1 MDENAAVDSGSA
13 VYYVA
18 CAAEKLKNQ
27 DVMPDFSLNV
37 LDLTSIGIYLVI
49 IIAIG
54 FHVARRVRDS
64 DDYFLAGRS
73 LTWPLIGFSL
83 LASNMSSTSI
93 IGMAGSA
100 FNTGISVY
108 NYEWMAA
115 VLMVLF
121 ALFFV
126 PVYLRN
132 RIFTMPEFLERRFDS
147 RSRYYFS
154 AFTIFGNIFIDT
166 AGALYAGA
174 LVISLLYPGVPFTL
188 SVVMLA
194 VLAGLYTVAG
204 GLRAVV
210 YTDTIQAVLLLF
222 GCLFVS
228 VLALG
233 EIGSWQ
239 IVREQTDP
247 QMLRLIQPMDDSFLP
262 WPGLIVGVPLLGF
275 YFWCTNQFMV
285 QRVLGARTIDHG
297 RCGSIFAGLLKL
309 PALFIM
315 VLPGIFALH
324 LYPELT
330 SMEGFSPD
338 MVFPVLLF
346 DLLPAGLRG
355 IILIA
360 LIAAIMS
367 SIDSTLNSAS
377 TLVTMDF
384 AKKVRPDW
392 DQRQLVRVGRTST
405 FLFMVISAAWA
416 PVITRFPTLWEYLQS
431 VLAYQSPPFVA
442 VVLLGVFSTRMNRNG
457 ALAGLIAGHLAS
469 LALFL
474 LIVVFGV
481 LDLHFLYVAPI
492 ILLVSLA
499 VTAGVSLMG
508 NRPDAGEIEP
518 FIWQATIWRQDTQAL
533 RQVPWYR
540 NYRVH
545 SVLLLFVTVL
555 IVYWFR

>member
-1 MDENAAVDSGSA
+1 
-13 VYYVA
+13 
-18 CAAEKLKNQ
+18 
-27 DVMPDFSLNV
+27 MPDFSLHT
-37 LDLTSIGIYLVI
+37 LDLLSIGIYLVV

-54 FHVARRVRDS
+54 FYVARRVSDS
-64 DDYFLAGRS
+64 ADYFLAGRS
-73 LTWPLIGFSL
+73 LTWSLIGFSL

-121 ALFFV
+121 AIFIL

-132 RIFTMPEFLERRFDS
+132 RIFTMPEFLERRFDF

-174 LVISLLYPGVPFTL
+174 MVISMLYPEVPFTV
-188 SVVMLA
+188 SVVILA
-194 VLAGLYTVAG
+194 ILAGLYTVAG

-222 GCLFVS
+222 GCLLVS
-228 VLALG
+228 VLALA

-239 IVREQTDP
+239 TVREQTDP
-247 QMLRLIQPMDDSFLP
+247 QMLSLIQPADDSFLP

-285 QRVLGARTIDHG
+285 QRVLGARSVEHG
-297 RCGSIFAGLLKL
+297 RGGAIFAGFLKL

-315 VLPGIFALH
+315 VMPGIFALH
-324 LYPELT
+324 LYPDLA
-330 SMEGFSPD
+330 SMEDFSPD

-346 DLLPAGLRG
+346 DLLPVGLRG

-377 TLVTMDF
+377 TMVTMDF
-384 AKKVRPDW
+384 AKKLRPDW
-392 DQRQLVRVGRTST
+392 DQPRLVVAGRVTT
-405 FLFMVISAAWA
+405 FLFMLIAAAWA
-416 PVITRFPTLWEYLQS
+416 PVITRFPTLWEYLQA

-442 VVLLGVFSTRMNRNG
+442 AVLLGVFTTRMNRHG
-457 ALAGLIAGHLAS
+457 AFAGLIAGHLTS

-474 LIVVFGV
+474 AVMVFGAI
-481 LDLHFLYVAPI
+481 DLHFLYVAPI
-492 ILLVSLA
+492 IFVVSLA
-499 VTAGVSLMG
+499 VTAGWSLG
-508 NRPDAGEIEP
+508 GERPDGQEIEP
-518 FIWQATIWRQDTQAL
+518 FVWRKENWYTETADL
-533 RQVPWYR
+533 RHRPWYR
-540 NYRVH
+540 NYRIH
-545 SVLLLFVTVL
+545 SIVLML
-555 IVYWFR
+555 ITIAIVVSFW

>member
-1 MDENAAVDSGSA
+1 
-13 VYYVA
+13 
-18 CAAEKLKNQ
+18 
-27 DVMPDFSLNV
+27 MPDFTLHW
-37 LDLTSIGIYLVI
+37 LDLVSIAVYLAV

-54 FHVARRVRDS
+54 LHVAKRVRDS
-64 DDYFLAGRS
+64 ADYFLAGRS
-73 LTWPLIGFSL
+73 LTWSLIGFSL

-121 ALFFV
+121 ALFII

-132 RIFTMPEFLERRFDS
+132 RIFTMPEFLERRFDA

-174 LVISLLYPGVPFTL
+174 LVISLLYPEIPFAV
-188 SVVMLA
+188 SVVILA
-194 VLAGLYTVAG
+194 LLAGLYTVAG
-204 GLRAVV
+204 GLRAVI
-210 YTDTIQAVLLLF
+210 YTDTIQAVLLLM
-222 GCLFVS
+222 GCLLVS
-228 VLALG
+228 ALALG

-239 IVREQTDP
+239 TVREQTDP
-247 QMLRLIQPMDDSFLP
+247 QMLSLIQPADDPFLP
-262 WPGLIVGVPLLGF
+262 WPGLIIGVPLLGF

-285 QRVLGARTIDHG
+285 QRVLAARSVDHARRGA
-297 RCGSIFAGLLKL
+297 IFAGALKL

-324 LYPELT
+324 LYPELST
-330 SMEGFSPD
+330 MQGFSPD

-346 DLLPAGLRG
+346 DLLPVGLRG

-384 AKKVRPDW
+384 ASKIKPDW
-392 DQRQLVRVGRTST
+392 SQPQLVRAGRVTT
-405 FLFMVISAAWA
+405 FLFMIIAAAWA

-442 VVLLGVFSTRMNRNG
+442 VVLLGIFTTRMNGHG
-457 ALAGLIAGHLAS
+457 ALAGLIGGHLMS
-469 LALFL
+469 LMLFL
-474 LIVVFGV
+474 SIIVFGV
-481 LDLHFLYVAPI
+481 IDLHFLYVAPI
-492 ILLVSLA
+492 ILATSLA
-499 VTAGVSLMG
+499 VTIAWSLIG
-508 NRPDAGEIEP
+508 RRPDIET
-518 FIWQATIWRQDTQAL
+518 IRSCTWQRQMWHEDSDEL
-533 RQVPWYR
+533 RRIPWHR
-540 NYRVH
+540 NYRIH
-545 SVLLLFVTVL
+545 SVLLMIATFL
-555 IVYWFR
+555 IVFWFR

>member
-1 MDENAAVDSGSA
+1 
-13 VYYVA
+13 
-18 CAAEKLKNQ
+18 
-27 DVMPDFSLNV
+27 MPDFSLHT
-37 LDLTSIGIYLVI
+37 LDLVSIGIYLLI

-54 FHVARRVRDS
+54 FYVSRRVKDS
-64 DDYFLAGRS
+64 TDYFLAGRS
-73 LTWPLIGFSL
+73 LTWSLIGFSL

-121 ALFFV
+121 AVFIL
-126 PVYLRN
+126 PIYLRN
-132 RIFTMPEFLERRFDS
+132 RIFTMPEFLERRFDH

-174 LVISLLYPGVPFTL
+174 LVVSLLYPEIPFIY
-188 SVVMLA
+188 SVVILA
-194 VLAGLYTVAG
+194 VLAGLYTIAG
-204 GLRAVV
+204 GLRAVI
-210 YTDTIQAVLLLF
+210 YTDLLQAVLLLA
-222 GCLFVS
+222 GCTAVS
-228 VLALG
+228 ILALG

-239 IVREQTDP
+239 TVREQTDP
-247 QMLRLIQPMDDSFLP
+247 QMLSLIQPADDDFLP
-262 WPGLIVGVPLLGF
+262 WPGIIVGVPLLGF

-285 QRVLGARTIDHG
+285 QRVLGARSVDHG
-297 RCGSIFAGLLKL
+297 RWGAIFAGLLKV

-330 SMEGFSPD
+330 AMEDFSPD

-346 DLLPAGLRG
+346 DLLPVGLRG

-384 AKKVRPDW
+384 SKKIRPEW
-392 DQRQLVRVGRTST
+392 NQRQLLVAGRVTT
-405 FLFMVISAAWA
+405 FIFMVIAAAWA
-416 PVITRFPTLWEYLQS
+416 PVITQFPTLWEYLQS

-442 VVLLGVFSTRMNRNG
+442 VLLLGIFSVRMNRHG
-457 ALAGLIAGHLAS
+457 AFAGLIAGHLVS

-474 LIVVFGV
+474 MIMVFEV
-481 LDLHFLYVAPI
+481 IDIHFLYVAPI
-492 ILLVSLA
+492 ILISSLA
-499 VTAGVSLMG
+499 VTAGWSL
-508 NRPDAGEIEP
+508 AGTAPERSSIASYIWTPETYRQETIE
-518 FIWQATIWRQDTQAL
+518 L
-533 RQVPWYR
+533 KNKPWYQ
-540 NYRVH
+540 NYRIQ
-545 SVLLLFVTVL
+545 SILLLAVTFA
-555 IVYWFR
+555 IVIWFW

>member
-1 MDENAAVDSGSA
+1 
-13 VYYVA
+13 
-18 CAAEKLKNQ
+18 
-27 DVMPDFSLNV
+27 MPDFSLHA
-37 LDLTSIGIYLVI
+37 LDFVSIGIYLAV

-54 FHVARRVRDS
+54 FYVARRVHDS
-64 DDYFLAGRS
+64 ADYFLAGRS
-73 LTWPLIGFSL
+73 LTWSLIGFSL

-115 VLMVLF
+115 VLMVFF
-121 ALFFV
+121 ALFIV

-132 RIFTMPEFLERRFDS
+132 RIFTMPEFLERRFDF

-174 LVISLLYPGVPFTL
+174 LVISLLYPEVPFTV
-188 SVVMLA
+188 SVIILA

-222 GCLFVS
+222 GCLLVS

-239 IVREQTDP
+239 TVREQTDP
-247 QMLRLIQPMDDSFLP
+247 QMLSLIQPADDSFLP

-285 QRVLGARTIDHG
+285 QRVLGARSVDHG
-297 RCGSIFAGLLKL
+297 RRGAIFAGLLKL
-309 PALFIM
+309 PTLFIM

-324 LYPELT
+324 LYPEL
-330 SMEGFSPD
+330 SAMEDFTPD

-346 DLLPAGLRG
+346 DLLPVGLRG

-384 AKKVRPDW
+384 AKQIRPDW
-392 DQRQLVRVGRTST
+392 DQPQLVLAGRITT
-405 FLFMVISAAWA
+405 FLFMIIAAAWA

-442 VVLLGVFSTRMNRNG
+442 VVLLGIFTTRMNRHG
-457 ALAGLIAGHLAS
+457 ALAGLIAGHLMS

-474 LIVVFGV
+474 SIIVFGAI
-481 LDLHFLYVAPI
+481 DLHFLYVAPI
-492 ILLVSLA
+492 ILAASLA
-499 VTAGVSLMG
+499 VTAGWSLAG
-508 NRPDAGEIEP
+508 HRPDPDAIAP
-518 FIWQATIWRQDTQAL
+518 FTWQTELWHQDTRELLQI
-533 RQVPWYR
+533 PWYR
-540 NYRVH
+540 NYRIQ
-545 SVLLLFVTVL
+545 SVLLIIATFL